1 MPSSAKASSC
11 ALRQWVLSVHCK
23 TWCQVIQQMH
33 RPISPIKMQEQ
44 TARFPDHSF
53 RFSTSLRQRPDLP
66 QVHKHKGSWSS
77 RLNINHI
84 YIYICNHICIYLY
97 SRLETDTETY
107 RDTKVPGLLTSL
119 EPKTWT
125 YNIAIHSHDQ
135 ATSKGQG
142 APTPS
147 APPSQVP
154 LPPVDPSSL
163 QRLPLCQPGHL
174 CHLRTS
180 VSLTGPLKNTFAQS
194 CAKLAAPLE
203 QLLVMSSLRTRCHA
217 SGLLGAGA
225 LHLNKKPLEREQ
237 NASNIL
243 LWHNNWAIPGTGEQ
257 LWQCKSL
264 LWRVRHTFLCKLST
278 VLATAGFQQLIFK
291 VISHMEERYGLMIFS
306 TVSYSQLCDQVISS
320 DV

>member
-1 MPSSAKASSC
+1 MI
-11 ALRQWVLSVHCK
+11 R
-23 TWCQVIQQMH
+23 
-33 RPISPIKMQEQ
+33 
-44 TARFPDHSF
+44 
-53 RFSTSLRQRPDLP
+53 P
-66 QVHKHKGSWSS
+66 QVKV
-77 RLNINHI
+77 RVLN
-84 YIYICNHICIYLY
+84 
-97 SRLETDTETY
+97 
-107 RDTKVPGLLTSL
+107 
-119 EPKTWT
+119 
-125 YNIAIHSHDQ
+125 
-135 ATSKGQG
+135 

-180 VSLTGPLKNTFAQS
+180 VSLTGLLKNTFAQS

-257 LWQCKSL
+257 LWQQESSL
-264 LWRVRHTFLCKLST
+264 TRETYFSVQAIPRLGYGWIS
-278 VLATAGFQQLIFK
+278 ATDL
-291 VISHMEERYGLMIFS
+291 
-306 TVSYSQLCDQVISS
+306 
-320 DV
+320 